1 MKHLAKTTLQFF
13 WSGIGENYI
22 LDSFRKHDCIRGIW
36 QTLNIENIVLKVIF
50 MVKTAV
56 MSLWF
61 CNGDSD
67 DDDGVRGYNANS
79 GPFTLLRFFK
89 YGIDL
94 SDS

>member
-1 MKHLAKTTLQFF
+1 
-13 WSGIGENYI
+13 
-22 LDSFRKHDCIRGIW
+22 
-36 QTLNIENIVLKVIF
+36 

-79 GPFTLLRFFK
+79 GPFTLLSFFK